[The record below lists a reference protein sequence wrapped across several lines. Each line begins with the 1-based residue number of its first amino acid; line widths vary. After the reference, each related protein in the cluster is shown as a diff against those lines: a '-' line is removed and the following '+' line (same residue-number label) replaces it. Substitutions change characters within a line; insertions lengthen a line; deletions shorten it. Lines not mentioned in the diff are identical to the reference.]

1 MLHRD
6 YLFSKCAKFSEKIA
20 LLTPWS
26 GLRNVSFSGN
36 FVHFLNRWSHGRTME
51 VLCPMCCEKMS
62 LPELIVLPELT
73 FTSQNALV
81 PVKVCLQ
88 QMWEN
93 WVGFSRVSKAS
104 LLWPQWG
111 SMLVDEVKRG
121 SIPASQRL
129 NENIES
135 KIKAWFNKELLN
147 VLLLLRWSF
156 SLYSSLFHY

>member
-62 LPELIVLPELT
+62 LPELIVFARIDIYFTKCTSASEGLLTTNVRELSRIFQSESSKSPLAT
-73 FTSQNALV
+73 MGEHFGRRGETRFHS
-81 PVKVCLQ
+81 
-88 QMWEN
+88 
-93 WVGFSRVSKAS
+93 GF
-104 LLWPQWG
+104 
-111 SMLVDEVKRG
+111 
-121 SIPASQRL
+121 
-129 NENIES
+129 S
-135 KIKAWFNKELLN
+135 KIKWKY
-147 VLLLLRWSF
+147 WK
-156 SLYSSLFHY
+156 